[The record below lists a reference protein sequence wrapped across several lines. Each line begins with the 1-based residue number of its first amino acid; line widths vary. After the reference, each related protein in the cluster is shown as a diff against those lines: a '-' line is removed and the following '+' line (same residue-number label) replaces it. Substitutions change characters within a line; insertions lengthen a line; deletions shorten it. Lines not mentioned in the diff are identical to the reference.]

1 MSEQKKLQQG
11 QVIELAITDLNTS
24 GDGVGRHEGRVVF
37 VPDTVTGDRLKA
49 KIVQSKAKFARAKV
63 LQLLDSS
70 PHRIRPSCIVADKC
84 GGCQWQHIDINY
96 QREAKRQQI
105 VQAFQRIGGFE
116 DVEVQSVLHA
126 NNALNYRNKSTY
138 PLGRSPTGQVQA
150 GYYRQGSHKLI
161 NLNQCPVQDE
171 RLHPLLREVK
181 QDIQKQ
187 GWSIY
192 NETTHQG
199 KLRHLSLRI
208 GQNTG
213 EMLLTLVTTD
223 PNLAEIEAQAQIWL
237 EKYSGLVGV
246 CLNLNRDRTNAIL
259 GKKTQTILG
268 KPYLREIFAGIE
280 LHIAADTFFQ
290 INTGAAELLL
300 RSIIQ
305 QLNLTG
311 SETVVDAYCG
321 VGTFSLPLAARVKQ
335 VIGIELNSASVEQA
349 KSNTVLN
356 KIDNATFHAGKVKDC
371 LQQLETKPDVLFLDP
386 PRKGCDSQVIAT
398 ILEIKPSRIV
408 YISCKPAT
416 LARDVQLLC
425 ASKLYKI
432 VQIQPADFFPQT
444 THIECC
450 VVLERL

>member
-1 MSEQKKLQQG
+1 MINQKLQQG
-11 QVIELAITDLNTS
+11 QVVELDITDLNTS

-37 VPDTVTGDRLKA
+37 VPDTVTGDRAIA

-63 LQLLDSS
+63 TQLLDSS

-84 GGCQWQHIDINY
+84 GGCQWQHIDLDY

-105 VQAFQRIGGFE
+105 VQTFQRIGGFE
-116 DVEVQSVLHA
+116 DVEVQPVLHA
-126 NNALNYRNKSTY
+126 DRPLNYRNKSTY

-181 QDIQKQ
+181 QDIQAQ

-213 EMLLTLVTTD
+213 EILLTLVSTD
-223 PNLAEIEAQAQIWL
+223 ANLAGLEAQAQIWL
-237 EKYSGLVGV
+237 ERYPGLVGV
-246 CLNLNRDRTNAIL
+246 CLNINRDRTNAIL
-259 GKKTQTILG
+259 GKTTQTILG
-268 KPYLREIFAGIE
+268 KPYLREIFAGVE

-290 INTGAAELLL
+290 VNTGAAELLL

-311 SETVVDAYCG
+311 SETIVDAYCG
-321 VGTFSLPLAARVKQ
+321 VGTFSLPLAAKVKQ
-335 VIGIELNSASVEQA
+335 VIGIELNSASIEQA
-349 KSNTVLN
+349 KSNAVLN
-356 KIDNATFHAGKVKDC
+356 RIDNAIFYAGKVKDC
-371 LQQLETKPDVLFLDP
+371 LQKIATKPDVLLLDP
-386 PRKGCDSQVIAT
+386 PRKGCDAQVIKT
-398 ILEIKPSRIV
+398 ILEIKPPRIA

-416 LARDVQLLC
+416 LARDIQLLC
-425 ASKLYKI
+425 ASGLYKI
-432 VQIQPADFFPQT
+432 ARIQPADFFPQT
-444 THIECC
+444 THVECC